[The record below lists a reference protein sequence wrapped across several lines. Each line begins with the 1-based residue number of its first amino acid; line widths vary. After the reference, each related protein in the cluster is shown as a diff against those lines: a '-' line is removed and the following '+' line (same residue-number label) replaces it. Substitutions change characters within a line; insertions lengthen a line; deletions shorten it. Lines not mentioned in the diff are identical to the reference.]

1 MIQTKGDKLRKK
13 CCDDVSEIEHYQE
26 AISSPKRWCCHH
38 RLETHTSDGFL
49 RAVFLSKEELEA
61 LGMYWNRPASELI
74 FMEWSEH
81 QKLHCSDINVRKHHS
96 GAQRGEKNHMYG
108 RKRTLEETEKRRTPY
123 ISEDGQYFNSLTE
136 LARFL
141 GIPTTSIYKYKKD
154 NQIVYENI
162 TYRRTK

>member
-1 MIQTKGDKLRKK
+1 MIQIGEKLLKK
-13 CCDDVSEIEHYQE
+13 CCDDISKIEHYQE
-26 AISSPKRWCCHH
+26 AISSSKRWCCHH
-38 RLETHTSDGFL
+38 RLETHTSEGFL
-49 RAVFLSKEELEA
+49 RDVFISAEELQA

-81 QKLHCSDINVRKHHS
+81 QKLHHNDINVRKHHS
-96 GAQRGEKNHMYG
+96 DSMAGEKNPMYG
-108 RKRTLEETEKRRTPY
+108 RKRTLEETQKRRTPY

-141 GIPTTSIYKYKKD
+141 SLPVSSLHSYKRDNKIEYKGK
-154 NQIVYENI
+154 